1 MADANPT
8 ISTHVLDVERGVPAA
23 GVSVAL
29 FRLTDDGGSELL
41 AEHETDA
48 DGRVR
53 DLLDGAALAESV
65 YQLVFDVASYHG
77 DEGFFGGMAVGIRVD
92 DTRRSY
98 HVPLLLS
105 PYLMTTYRGS

>member
-1 MADANPT
+1 MADSKPT
-8 ISTHVLDVERGVPAA
+8 ISTHVLDVERGAPAE

-29 FRLTDDGGSELL
+29 FWLTHDGGTELL
-41 AEHETDA
+41 AEFETDT

-53 DLLDGAALAESV
+53 DLLDGAALAEGD

-77 DEGFFGGMAVGIRVD
+77 DEGFFGGMAVGIRVN
-92 DTRRSY
+92 DTTRSY

-105 PYLMTTYRGS
+105 AYSMTTYRGS

>member
-1 MADANPT
+1 MADPQPT
-8 ISTHVLDVERGVPAA
+8 ISTHVLDVESGAPAE

-29 FRLTDDGGSELL
+29 FWLTDDGGTELL

-48 DGRVR
+48 DGRIR
-53 DLLDGAALAESV
+53 DLLGGAALAAGD

-77 DEGFFGGMAVGIRVD
+77 DDGFFGGMAVGIRVD
-92 DTRRSY
+92 DVRRSY

-105 PYLMTTYRGS
+105 SYSMTTYRGS